1 MNSII
6 IGTAGHIDHGKTTL
20 IKAMTGI
27 DTDRLKEEKERG
39 ITIDLGFAHLLLP
52 SGRKV
57 GIVDVPGHEKFV
69 KNMLAGAGGIDLVLL
84 VVAADEGIMPQT
96 REHLNILQLLNVKKG
111 IVVVTKKDLVDEE
124 WLEMVK
130 EDIQRELKGSFLEN
144 SPVLF
149 VSAVTGEGIKELIEL
164 IDRMT
169 AEAYEKD
176 LDSPFRLPIDRAF
189 SIPGIGTVVTGSL
202 ICGRISVGETVE
214 IFPKGLVSKIR
225 SIEVHGESKE
235 SAYAGQRTAVNLSD
249 VKPEDIS
256 RGDVISKVKAM
267 MPVNRA
273 AVWFKLLKDAPKA
286 LKNRDRV
293 RFHAG
298 TGEVMA
304 RISLIEGDEI
314 LPGMEAFAIVD
325 FEEPVAVV
333 YGDYY
338 VVRSYSPAYTIGGG
352 QVLFVNPAK
361 FKRVMKDKALEA
373 LKKAKEGGL
382 EDFILGFVSIFG
394 RSHLPVKDLVP
405 YTGKSLEKLKE
416 AAKSLSE
423 KGKVLM
429 LHVGPEDE
437 VFDIKFYEEK
447 RAEVKEILENY
458 HQKFPLS
465 EGMAKE
471 ELRSRLDL
479 TGKVFEAMLDMWIK
493 EGIVEGRGKIVHLKG
508 FTVKVDEKQKEV
520 AEMLLREFKER
531 GWAPPGVEELPAL
544 FAVETGKVKE
554 VLNWLVS
561 RGDIVKISEELYM
574 AREWVEKA
582 RELLQKFFRE
592 NSELTV
598 AQFRDMLG
606 TTRKYALP
614 LLEYMD
620 GIKATRRIKDTRV
633 AGVKLYEQNE
643 KQKQHKQTS

>member
-1 MNSII
+1 MSGVI

-84 VVAADEGIMPQT
+84 VVAADEGVMPQT
-96 REHLNILQLLNVKKG
+96 REHLNILQLLNIKKG

-124 WLEMVK
+124 WLELVK
-130 EDIQRELKGSFLEN
+130 EDIKKELKGTFLEN
-144 SPVLF
+144 SPLVF
-149 VSAVTGEGIKELIEL
+149 VSAVKGEGIKELIEL
-164 IDRMT
+164 IDSMT
-169 AEAYEKD
+169 AESYKKD
-176 LDSPFRLPIDRAF
+176 IDSPFRLPIDRAF

-202 ICGRISVGETVE
+202 ICGRIRVGETVE
-214 IFPKGLVSKIR
+214 IFPKGLISKVR

-235 SAYAGQRTAVNLSD
+235 LAYAGQRTAVNLSD

-256 RGDVISKVKAM
+256 RGDVVSKVKAM

-273 AVWFKLLKDAPKA
+273 AVWFKLLKDSPKA
-286 LKNRDRV
+286 LKNRERV

-304 RISLIEGDEI
+304 RISLVEGDEL
-314 LPGMEAFAIVD
+314 LPGMETFAIVD

-338 VVRSYSPAYTIGGG
+338 VVRSYSPVYTIGGG
-352 QVLFVNPAK
+352 QVLFVNPPRL
-361 FKRVMKDKALEA
+361 KRALKDKALEA
-373 LKKAKEGGL
+373 LRKAKEGSL
-382 EDFILGFVSIFG
+382 EDFILGFVSVFG
-394 RSHLPVKDLVP
+394 NPHLPVKDLVP
-405 YTGKSLEKLKE
+405 YTGKSFESLME

-423 KGKVLM
+423 KGKVLV
-429 LHVGPEDE
+429 LRAGAEDE
-437 VFDIKFYEEK
+437 VFDIRFYEEK
-447 RAEVKEILENY
+447 REQAKQILENY
-458 HQKFPLS
+458 HKKFPLS

-479 TGKVFEAMLDMWIK
+479 AGKVFEALLDMWAK
-493 EGIVEGRGKIVHLKG
+493 EGIVESKGKTVRLKG
-508 FTVKVDEKQKEV
+508 FAIRMDEKQKKV
-520 AEMLLREFKER
+520 ADMLLREFKEK
-531 GWAPPGVEELPAL
+531 GWTPPNVEELQEL
-544 FAVETGKVKE
+544 LGTGEATVKE

-561 RGDIVKISEELYM
+561 KGDIVKIGEELYM
-574 AREWVEKA
+574 DKEWVERA
-582 RELLQKFFRE
+582 LELLREFFRE

-620 GIKATRRIKDTRV
+620 GIKATRRLKDIRV
-633 AGVKLYEQNE
+633 AGLKLYEQSDKE
-643 KQKQHKQTS
+643 EPSYGS

>member
-1 MNSII
+1 MSNVI

-27 DTDRLKEEKERG
+27 NTDRLKEEKERG

-96 REHLNILQLLNVKKG
+96 REHLNILQLLNIKKG
-111 IVVVTKKDLVDEE
+111 IVVVTKKDLVDGE

-130 EDIQRELKGSFLEN
+130 EDIEKELKGTFLEN
-144 SPVLF
+144 SPIMP
-149 VSAVTGEGIKELIEL
+149 VSAVTGEGIKELIEV

-169 AEAYEKD
+169 AETREKD

-202 ICGRISVGETVE
+202 VCGSIHVGETVE
-214 IFPKGLVSKIR
+214 VFPKGFISKVR
-225 SIEVHGESKE
+225 SIEVHGESKQ
-235 SAYAGQRTAVNLSD
+235 SAYAGQRTAINLSD
-249 VKPEDIS
+249 IKPEDIS
-256 RGDVISKVKAM
+256 RGDVVSKVKAM

-273 AVWFKLLKDAPKA
+273 AASFKLLKDAPRP
-286 LKNRDRV
+286 LKNRERV

-304 RISLIEGDEI
+304 RVNLIDGDEL
-314 LPGMEAFAIVD
+314 LPGKEAFVVFD
-325 FEEPVAVV
+325 FEEPVAVI
-333 YGDYY
+333 YKEHY
-338 VVRSYSPAYTIGGG
+338 VVRSYSPITTIGGG
-352 QVLFVNPAK
+352 QILFVNPAK
-361 FKRVMKDKALEA
+361 FRRSMKDKVLEA
-373 LKKAKEGGL
+373 LQRAKEGDL
-382 EDFILGFVSIFG
+382 EEFILGFVSVFG
-394 RSHLPVKDLVP
+394 SSHLPLKDLVP
-405 YTGKSLEKLKE
+405 YTGKSFEKIKE
-416 AAKSLSE
+416 AAQGLSE
-423 KGKVLM
+423 KGKALVLR
-429 LHVGPEDE
+429 VGPEDE
-437 VFDIKFYEEK
+437 VFDKKFYEEK
-447 RAEVKEILENY
+447 SAEAKKILENY
-458 HQKFPLS
+458 HKKFPLS

-471 ELRSRLDL
+471 ELRSRLNL
-479 TGKVFEAMLDMWIK
+479 TGKVFEAMLTMWMN
-493 EGIVEGRGKIVHLKG
+493 EGLVESKGTIVHLKG
-508 FTVKVDEKQKEV
+508 FTPKVSGRQKEI
-520 AEMLLREFKER
+520 AEKLLRKFKEK
-531 GWAPPGVEELPAL
+531 GWAPPSLDELMVS
-544 FAVETGKVKE
+544 FTGEAGEVKE

-561 RGDIVKISEELYM
+561 RGDIIKINEEIYM

-582 RELLQKFFRE
+582 RELLQKFFNE

-620 GIKATRRIKDTRV
+620 GIKVTRRLKDTRV
-633 AGVKLYEQNE
+633 AGIRLYE
-643 KQKQHKQTS
+643 

>member
-1 MNSII
+1 MSGVIV
-6 IGTAGHIDHGKTTL
+6 GTAGHIDHGKTTL

-84 VVAADEGIMPQT
+84 VVAADEGVMPQT
-96 REHLNILQLLNVKKG
+96 REHLNILQLLNIKKG

-124 WLEMVK
+124 WLELIK
-130 EDIQRELKGSFLEN
+130 EDIKKELKGTFLEN
-144 SPVLF
+144 SPMVF
-149 VSAVTGEGIKELIEL
+149 VSAVKGEGIKELIEL
-164 IDRMT
+164 IDNMT
-169 AEAYEKD
+169 AESCEKD
-176 LDSPFRLPIDRAF
+176 IDSPFRLPIDRAF
-189 SIPGIGTVVTGSL
+189 SIPGIGTVVTGSP
-202 ICGRISVGETVE
+202 ICGRIRVGETVE
-214 IFPKGLVSKIR
+214 IFPKGLISKVR
-225 SIEVHGESKE
+225 SIEVHGESKD

-256 RGDVISKVKAM
+256 RGDVISKVNAM
-267 MPVNRA
+267 MSVNRA
-273 AVWFKLLKDAPKA
+273 AVWFKLLKDSPKA
-286 LKNRDRV
+286 LKNRERV

-304 RISLIEGDEI
+304 RINLVEGDEL
-314 LPGMEAFAIVD
+314 LPGMETFAIVD

-338 VVRSYSPAYTIGGG
+338 VVRSYSPVYTIGGG
-352 QVLFVNPAK
+352 RVLFVNPPRL
-361 FKRVMKDKALEA
+361 KRALKDKALET

-382 EDFILGFVSIFG
+382 EDFILGFVSVFG
-394 RSHLPVKDLVP
+394 SPHIPVKDLMP
-405 YTGKSLEKLKE
+405 YTGKSFERLME
-416 AAKSLSE
+416 AAKSLSK
-423 KGKVLM
+423 KGKVLV
-429 LHVGPEDE
+429 LCVGAEDE
-437 VFDIKFYEEK
+437 VFDIKFCEEK
-447 RAEVKEILENY
+447 REQAKQILENY

-471 ELRSRLDL
+471 ELRSRLNL
-479 TGKVFEAMLDMWIK
+479 VGKVFEALLDMWAK
-493 EGIVEGRGKIVHLKG
+493 KGIVESRGKTVRLKG
-508 FTVKVDEKQKEV
+508 FAVRMDEKQKKV
-520 AEMLLREFKER
+520 ADMLLREFKEK
-531 GWAPPGVEELPAL
+531 GWTPPSVEELQALFGVEEGA
-544 FAVETGKVKE
+544 VKE
-554 VLNWLVS
+554 VLNWLVFK
-561 RGDIVKISEELYM
+561 GDIVKIGEGLYLG
-574 AREWVEKA
+574 REWVERA
-582 RELLQKFFRE
+582 LELLREFFRE

-620 GIKATRRIKDTRV
+620 GIKATRRLKDIRV
-633 AGVKLYEQNE
+633 AGVKLYEQSNKGE
-643 KQKQHKQTS
+643 PSDGS